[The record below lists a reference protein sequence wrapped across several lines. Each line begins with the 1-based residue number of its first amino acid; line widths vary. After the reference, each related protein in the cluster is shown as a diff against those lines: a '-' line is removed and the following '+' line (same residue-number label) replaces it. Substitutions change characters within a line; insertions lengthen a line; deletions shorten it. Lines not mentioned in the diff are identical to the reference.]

1 MAYYLRD
8 LLAMTFL
15 IWGWHCLQF
24 TFYIQLEVP
33 IANQLRLNIPIYI
46 YMYVY
51 YPFNKSVLIS
61 WKIMVKNKNQKKT
74 HIFTTNVPFHHALFA
89 PLKTW
94 TRLRPGIPGP
104 ASPWPPARLR
114 HRPGAQHRKAPF
126 ASRIEIPGFFPGWW
140 CFLMVFSEKQ
150 KKLFVFGKESYS
162 TVFQGA
168 IFLMVVEFQTFAN
181 WWVSTQI
188 LVIFGR
194 VPLLNYA
201 RID

>member
-1 MAYYLRD
+1 
-8 LLAMTFL
+8 
-15 IWGWHCLQF
+15 
-24 TFYIQLEVP
+24 
-33 IANQLRLNIPIYI
+33 
-46 YMYVY
+46 
-51 YPFNKSVLIS
+51 
-61 WKIMVKNKNQKKT
+61 
-74 HIFTTNVPFHHALFA
+74 
-89 PLKTW
+89 
-94 TRLRPGIPGP
+94 
-104 ASPWPPARLR
+104 
-114 HRPGAQHRKAPF
+114 
-126 ASRIEIPGFFPGWW
+126 
-140 CFLMVFSEKQ
+140 MVFSEKQ